1 MDFFVPI
8 ITAICRSNRATT
20 ETDDYSRDGAV
31 GSGFT
36 IDSVVV
42 WIKVQRNKM
51 FSRIESRNVTLG
63 YVLRLLLSL
72 VS

>member
-1 MDFFVPI
+1 MRVI
-8 ITAICRSNRATT
+8 SGVCYRRSTT
-20 ETDDYSRDGAV
+20 VNVYSRDGAV